1 MVACT
6 PCRMTLSP
14 IRKFLWAIHT
24 LRTYWS
30 AITITLLILR
40 EDLRLH
46 SGCSPTC
53 LVLPLSHWQSKP
65 KPQGPAL
72 VPPASGHFPHCSS
85 LWCSFLVRFTTLS
98 AYLGCCAISVWD
110 PMRSSKGLP
119 LHTFSEKDSDPSG
132 TIKHL
137 VSKWTSHLGTYGT
150 LFSPTKRRPVEQNL
164 PSFLLPFI
172 L

>member
-1 MVACT
+1 MRVSVFTRAVPLPVWSC
-6 PCRMTLSP
+6 PCH
-14 IRKFLWAIHT
+14 I
-24 LRTYWS
+24 
-30 AITITLLILR
+30 
-40 EDLRLH
+40 D
-46 SGCSPTC
+46 
-53 LVLPLSHWQSKP
+53 

-132 TIKHL
+132 TIKYL
-137 VSKWTSHLGTYGT
+137 VSKWTGHLGTYGT
-150 LFSPTKRRPVEQNL
+150 LFSSTKCRPVEQNL
-164 PSFLLPFI
+164 PLSFLHLFYNSLLTSTAI
-172 L
+172 GTGDWTMNMSSGGAAV